1 MADKKLLILYHS
13 QSGNTEKMAH
23 AVLEGA
29 QREEDCDSRLVK
41 AVDAKIEDLLNVDG
55 VIFGTPENFGYMS
68 GALKDFFDRTYYDA
82 LPHQLNLPYALFVS
96 AGNDGTGAVREVD
109 RILRGYPLKKVAE
122 ALIGR
127 GEVTAEHLQACREMG
142 HGLASG
148 LSLGIY

>member
-13 QSGNTEKMAH
+13 QSGNTEKMAL

-29 QREEDCDSRLVK
+29 QQEEDCDSRLVK
-41 AVDAKIEDLLNVDG
+41 AIDAKIEDLLNVDG